1 MQTEELI
8 RALTANCP
16 PVRPLPHPCW
26 RTIIWFTISLGYVA
40 ALVGTLGLHSGVYAK
55 LSDWRFLTEIV
66 AELLTSMM
74 AAAGAL
80 CAGCPGRPIWE
91 RFAPAPFLL
100 LWLTSLSERCWR
112 DWLAYG
118 AAGLAITTDLMSP
131 LIIMAVSIGP
141 GILIFGMIRQGA
153 PIAPAS
159 TMALAA
165 LASSTLGATAF
176 RLFHADEASITVLAW
191 QFGPVA
197 ALSALGALLGRFCLR
212 WPRRDEALVALQAR
226 PR

>member
-26 RTIIWFTISLGYVA
+26 RTIIWFTSSLGYVA
-40 ALVGTLGLHSGVYAK
+40 VLVGTLGLHSGVYAR
-55 LSDWRFLTEIV
+55 LWDWRFLTEIG
-66 AELLTSMM
+66 AQLLTSMM

-100 LWLTSLSERCWR
+100 LWLASLSEGCWR

-118 AAGLAITTDLMSP
+118 AAGLPITMNLMSP
-131 LIIMAVSIGP
+131 LIIIAVSILP
-141 GILIFGMIRQGA
+141 GILIFVMIRQGA
-153 PIAPAS
+153 PITPAS
-159 TMALAA
+159 TMALAV
-165 LASSTLGATAF
+165 LASSTLGATTF
-176 RLFHADEASITVLAW
+176 RLFHADEASVTVLAW
-191 QFGPVA
+191 QFSSVA
-197 ALSALGALLGRFCLR
+197 ALSGLGALFGRFFLR
-212 WPRRDEALVALQAR
+212 WPGRDEALAALQAI